1 VLAWPWFPFVA
12 AIYPLWFIYLYN
24 IGQVSI
30 RSVIAASVVA
40 IAVVAIVYLGV
51 VKLTHSR
58 AAAAIGAM
66 IIVVA
71 FYLYGPLHARVI
83 TLSEA
88 PFMPGWLAAVVRAIA
103 AHGVFSALLLA
114 ICVFSIMKLAR
125 RYAGGSLRLTGA
137 LNVGAATL
145 ALVLAWR
152 LGNAVWQDH
161 ALEQSLRASDQ
172 FAGRETSVLG
182 YNPDIYYIIV
192 DGYARADVL
201 RDHYEFDNTP
211 FLSGLASRGFAV
223 NDHSSANYYW
233 TFLSLASSLNY
244 DYLQNFAAPVL
255 ADPAVTARRDGFARV
270 ARMLQDNR
278 ASHYL
283 RSRGYRFVHLQSSA
297 PETVRNPFA
306 DEQVGCA
313 GRLFD
318 DEYFRTLAEIT
329 WVQALGSLATSDLAE
344 CHKLRLKSLGD
355 QASREGPKFV
365 FAHFLPP
372 HHPYLFD
379 HAGNV
384 LKHVTVSNQF
394 DFQARLWEDKAAYIE
409 QVRYVN
415 QNLLE
420 VIDRIKA
427 ESKRPPII
435 IVQSDHGPNLVGGLS
450 DDEQKRIRF
459 ANFAAYLLP
468 AATARAEIIPK
479 NCAPV
484 NQFRY
489 IFNHYFD
496 AGLPILP
503 NRNFYSAFGTPLEM
517 REVAPVQTAQ
527 EMQ

>member
-1 VLAWPWFPFVA
+1 MGHILVVDDEPTVLTSTCR
-12 AIYPLWFIYLYN
+12 L
-24 IGQVSI
+24 
-30 RSVIAASVVA
+30 
-40 IAVVAIVYLGV
+40 LGAFGYDG
-51 VKLTHSR
+51 KLPVR
-58 AAAAIGAM
+58 GA
-66 IIVVA
+66 
-71 FYLYGPLHARVI
+71 ARVTDGI
-83 TLSEA
+83 EQL
-88 PFMPGWLAAVVRAIA
+88 G
-103 AHGVFSALLLA
+103 H
-114 ICVFSIMKLAR
+114 LAR
-125 RYAGGSLRLTGA
+125 
-137 LNVGAATL
+137 V
-145 ALVLAWR
+145 
-152 LGNAVWQDH
+152 
-161 ALEQSLRASDQ
+161 
-172 FAGRETSVLG
+172 
-182 YNPDIYYIIV
+182 
-192 DGYARADVL
+192 
-201 RDHYEFDNTP
+201 
-211 FLSGLASRGFAV
+211 
-223 NDHSSANYYW
+223 
-233 TFLSLASSLNY
+233 
-244 DYLQNFAAPVL
+244 
-255 ADPAVTARRDGFARV
+255 
-270 ARMLQDNR
+270 LQDNR

-344 CHKLRLKSLGD
+344 CHRLRLKSLGD
-355 QASREGPKFV
+355 QATHEGPKFV

-394 DFQARLWEDKAAYIE
+394 DFQARLWEDKAAYVE
-409 QVRYVN
+409 QLRYVN

-450 DDEQKRIRF
+450 GDEQKRIRF

-468 AATARAEIIPK
+468 GGDSGTIPK

-489 IFNHYFD
+489 VFNHYFD

-517 REVAPVQTAQ
+517 QEVAPVLTAQ
-527 EMQ
+527 ESQ